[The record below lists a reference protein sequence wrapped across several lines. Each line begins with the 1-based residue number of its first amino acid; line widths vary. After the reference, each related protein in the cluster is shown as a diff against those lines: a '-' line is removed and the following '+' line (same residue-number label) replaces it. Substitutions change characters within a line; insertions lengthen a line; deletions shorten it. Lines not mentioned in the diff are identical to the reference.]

1 MRLDSES
8 RGFNEDYWCPTAR
21 SDDPAATAMASPVI
35 DGALWVALLKLSNGD
50 PIAGA
55 EQDWLLA
62 QKLIEI
68 KNGAT
73 SLTVRGRSA
82 LEV

>member
-1 MRLDSES
+1 MRVDGDS

-21 SDDPAATAMASPVI
+21 SDDPTAAAMVAPVI
-35 DGALWVALLKLSNGD
+35 DGALWVALLKLSNGE
-50 PIAGA
+50 PIAVA

-73 SLTVRGRSA
+73 SLTTRGRSA